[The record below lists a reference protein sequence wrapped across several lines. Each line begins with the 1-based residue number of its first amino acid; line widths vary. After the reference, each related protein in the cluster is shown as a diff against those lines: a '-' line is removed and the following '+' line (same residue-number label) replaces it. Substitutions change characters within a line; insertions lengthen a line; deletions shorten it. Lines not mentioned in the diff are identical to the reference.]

1 MRRFITI
8 LLILLATI
16 SQGQNVCSF
25 SPEYDNTTFCLSGYS
40 NYNDNINA
48 NKVVEDILSKINL
61 KNIYFV
67 TKVCKGINN
76 ALAIKHNGVK
86 YILLDVDWMES
97 IKYGKN
103 DWFHLF
109 VIGHE
114 MGHHLLKHTE
124 KVTTSLQESRKNEL
138 AADELGGY
146 ILGMYGASLQDINSL
161 LINFPSNNNKSSTH
175 PSKNERE
182 IAVKK
187 GYNSSKMN
195 ESSVLIQSLT
205 KDVRFDLTSL
215 PYLISSARSKFH
227 SYLETNNKNI
237 LSQAIESYQEAIRF
251 SSDPQIAY
259 ELGILF
265 LSKGETDK
273 YNSALELAYQKT
285 KDEKFILEL
294 IGSLIE
300 NEDKNTDK
308 LLLKYASIT
317 KTISYEKY
325 YEPNCLKG
333 IIEYFLYMSSKNYN
347 NEGFNLDNLKIAETF
362 CKNILTNYV
371 SKSEDMESLHN
382 RAEIYNALGICALW
396 RENYDLSFTYFNN
409 AKTDFESAKTY
420 DTQLEN
426 IFCYYSMNLLVV
438 HYNIALSSIRLR
450 EWQNGLDA
458 ITNYDNL
465 FSSLSIEK
473 QEYIVTRKNDISHQT
488 NYLKGRCYH
497 GLEQYEKAIESFTN
511 AIKFE
516 NNAFYLYF
524 YRGISYLGV
533 KNNYL
538 ACKDFKFA
546 CDNGFKDGCNR
557 YINCN

>member
-1 MRRFITI
+1 MRRLITI
-8 LLILLATI
+8 LLVLLTTF
-16 SQGQNVCSF
+16 SRGQNVCSL
-25 SPEYDNTTFCLSGYS
+25 SPEYVNTVFCLSGYS

-48 NKVVEDILSKINL
+48 SIVVEDILAKINL
-61 KNIYFV
+61 KNTYFV

-76 ALAIKHNGVK
+76 AVAIKYNGVK
-86 YILLDVDWMES
+86 YILLDVNWMES
-97 IKYGKN
+97 LKYGKN

-124 KVTTSLQESRKNEL
+124 KETTLLQESRKNEL
-138 AADELGGY
+138 AADEFGGY
-146 ILGMYGASLQDINSL
+146 ILGMYGASLDDINSL
-161 LINFPSNNNKSSTH
+161 LINFSVDNNKNSTH

-187 GYNSSKMN
+187 GFNSSKKN
-195 ESSVLIQSLT
+195 ETSALIQSLT
-205 KDVRFDLTSL
+205 KGVSFDLTSL
-215 PYLISSARSKFH
+215 PYLLNSARNKFN
-227 SYLETNNKNI
+227 SYLETNDKNI

-251 SSDPQIAY
+251 SNDPQIAY
-259 ELGILF
+259 ELGALF

-308 LLLKYASIT
+308 LLLKYATIT

-325 YEPNCLKG
+325 YEPNCLKA
-333 IIEYFLYMSSKNYN
+333 IIDYFMYMSRRNYDVN
-347 NEGFNLDNLKIAETF
+347 GINFDNLNIAETF
-362 CKNILTNYV
+362 CKNILTDYV
-371 SKSEDMESLHN
+371 SKSEDMEILHN
-382 RAEIYNALGICALW
+382 RAEIYNALGLCALW
-396 RENYDLSFTYFNN
+396 RENYDLSYKYFNN
-409 AKTDFESAKTY
+409 AKTDFESAKIY

-458 ITNYDNL
+458 ITNYENL
-465 FSSLSIEK
+465 FTNLSKEK
-473 QEYIVTRKNDISHQT
+473 QEYIVTRKNEISYQT

-497 GLEQYEKAIESFTN
+497 GLEQYEKAIIFFTN

-516 NNAFYLYF
+516 NSAFYLYY

-533 KNNYL
+533 NNSYL

-546 CDNGFKDGCNR
+546 CDNGFKGGCNR

>member
-1 MRRFITI
+1 M
-8 LLILLATI
+8 
-16 SQGQNVCSF
+16 
-25 SPEYDNTTFCLSGYS
+25 FCLSGYS
-40 NYNDNINA
+40 TYTDNINA

-61 KNIYFV
+61 KNSYFV

-86 YILLDVDWMES
+86 YILLDVAWMEGL
-97 IKYGKN
+97 KYGKN

-124 KVTTSLQESRKNEL
+124 KETTSLQESRRNEL
-138 AADELGGY
+138 AADEFGGY
-146 ILGMYGASLQDINSL
+146 ILGIYGASLEEINSL
-161 LINFPSNNNKSSTH
+161 LINFPNDNNKNSTH

-182 IAVKK
+182 IALKK

-215 PYLISSARSKFH
+215 PYLLSSARSKFY

-317 KTISYEKY
+317 KTISSEKY
-325 YEPNCLKG
+325 YEPTCLKG
-333 IIEYFLYMSSKNYN
+333 IIKYFIYMSIKNID
-347 NEGFNLDNLKIAETF
+347 NEGINFDNLNIAETF

-371 SKSEDMESLHN
+371 SKSEDMEILHN
-382 RAEIYNALGICALW
+382 RAEVYNALGICALW
-396 RENYDLSFTYFNN
+396 REDYDLSFTYFNN
-409 AKTDFESAKTY
+409 AKTDFESAKIY

-426 IFCYYSMNLLVV
+426 LFCYYSMNLLVL

-458 ITNYDNL
+458 ITNYENL
-465 FSSLSIEK
+465 FTRLSKEK
-473 QEYIVTRKNDISHQT
+473 QEYIVPRMNDISYKT

-511 AIKFE
+511 VIKFE
-516 NNAFYLYF
+516 NNASYLYF

-533 KNNYL
+533 NKNYL

-546 CDNGFKDGCNR
+546 CDKGFKGGCNR